1 MSTIINATTTNGVV
15 IEPDNSGSLEL
26 QTNSGT
32 TALTIDTS
40 QNATFAGTL
49 TATGKLVASS
59 MPTGSVLQVVSTIK
73 TNTFT
78 TSSASLV
85 DVTGLSVSITPTSAS
100 SKILVLVNV
109 RGTSSNGTANAGDAG
124 IVLVRNS
131 TNIAVSTGGSF
142 YNWMGQLSG
151 RNIGSTAVQ
160 ASASVAFLDSPATTS
175 SITYKIQGLTAGG
188 TLFINR
194 DEDGGNGSVSTITVM
209 EIQG

>member
-1 MSTIINATTTNGVV
+1 MSSISIAGDTSGSVILQAPSVAGSTTLTLPTTT
-15 IEPDNSGSLEL
+15 
-26 QTNSGT
+26 
-32 TALTIDTS
+32 
-40 QNATFAGTL
+40 GTL
-49 TATGKLVASS
+49 VTSNA
-59 MPTGSVLQVVSTIK
+59 MPTGSVLQVVNTIK

-142 YNWMGQLSG
+142 YNWMGQISG

-175 SITYKIQGLTAGG
+175 SITYKIQCSTAGG

>member
-109 RGTSSNGTANAGDAG
+109 RGTSSNGTAHAGDAG